1 MAVYLCPKGHDSI
14 DNDYCSDCGTKIDAA
29 GSLGAANLSSFI
41 QQSVDINPAKPSIGS
56 MIDCPDCATPHDP
69 TEGIFCEICGYNF
82 KTKAHGEIP
91 LDPVEIPP
99 AVIPMPIEIPP
110 LEILSNL
117 PPETPSSTVGV
128 SASSGTI
135 EWQLEITID
144 PSLAAPESPP
154 PPKQGPIVVNLS
166 KPMSLIGR
174 TSETRANYPDV
185 ALDFDEAVSSRHA
198 VLNMTTSSLTLRDI
212 GSSNGTYVNGI
223 EIKPMVD
230 IQLKPGDMFS
240 LGHWTKITVQAL
252 P

>member
-1 MAVYLCPKGHDSI
+1 MAVYSCPKGHNST
-14 DNDYCSDCGTKIDAA
+14 DNDYCSDCGTKIDAS
-29 GSLGAANLSSFI
+29 GSLGAANFASSI
-41 QQSVDINPAKPSIGS
+41 QQSVDISQVKPSIGS
-56 MIDCPDCATPHDP
+56 MIDCPDCGTPHDP
-69 TEGIFCEICGYNF
+69 TDGIFCEICGYNF

-91 LDPVEIPP
+91 IDPVEIPP

-117 PPETPSSTVGV
+117 APVTLSSTVGI
-128 SASSGTI
+128 SASSATI
-135 EWQLEITID
+135 AWQLEITID

-154 PPKQGPIVVNLS
+154 PPSQGPIVITLS

-174 TSETRANYPDV
+174 TSETRANYPEV

-198 VLNMTTSSLTLRDI
+198 VLNLTNSSLTLRDI

-230 IQLKPGDMFS
+230 IQLKPGDVFN
-240 LGHWTKITVQAL
+240 LGHWTKVTIRSVL
-252 P
+252 

>member
-1 MAVYLCPKGHDSI
+1 MAVYPCPKGHNSTD
-14 DNDYCSDCGTKIDAA
+14 DDYCSDCGTKIDA
-29 GSLGAANLSSFI
+29 GSLGAANFASSI
-41 QQSVDINPAKPSIGS
+41 QQSVDIRQAKSSISS
-56 MIDCPDCATPHDP
+56 MVDCPDCGTPHDP
-69 TEGIFCEICGYNF
+69 TDGIFCEICGYNF

-91 LDPVEIPP
+91 IDPVEIPP

-117 PPETPSSTVGV
+117 PPETPSSTIGG
-128 SASSGTI
+128 SAPSGPIT
-135 EWQLEITID
+135 WQLEITID

-154 PPKQGPIVVNLS
+154 PPSQRPIVIPLS

-174 TSETRANYPDV
+174 TSATRANYPDV

-198 VLNMTTSSLTLRDI
+198 VLNLTSSSLTLRDI